1 MKEIYSELIYRPIL
15 NALVFIYNN
24 ISLGDL
30 GLAIIIL
37 TILFRLVLYPLFQKQ
52 VRYQATMQRIQPKL
66 KKIQQEH
73 KGNMEKQSQATLAI
87 YKEHNINPF
96 SGFVVIL
103 IQLPLLF
110 ALYHV
115 FTNIFKPE
123 TFSDL
128 YSFVVRPAELNPIFA
143 GFFDLSQHNY
153 ILVFVTALA
162 QYFQGKLSLGARPV
176 DKNSE
181 DTAQK
186 IGQSMVWMAPLI
198 TLVVFAKLPAAVVL
212 YWLVS
217 TAFSIGQQI
226 LVNKQIQENEHR
238 GIPEK
243 TS

>member
-24 ISLGDL
+24 ASLGDL
-30 GLAIIIL
+30 GIAIIIL

-96 SGFVVIL
+96 SGFIVIL
-103 IQLPLLF
+103 IQLPILF

-115 FTNIFKPE
+115 FINIFKPE
-123 TFSDL
+123 IFSDL
-128 YSFVVRPAELNPIFA
+128 YSFLAKPSELNPIFA
-143 GFFDLSQHNY
+143 GFFDLRQHSY
-153 ILVFVTALA
+153 VLVFITALA
-162 QYFQGKLSLGARPV
+162 QYIQGKLSLGARPV

-217 TAFSIGQQI
+217 TVFSIGQQI